1 MARGQKDLGEWKIIL
16 DEPTASIEPSTPTR
30 RSRRNAADSNPGSV
44 RLHRES
50 DDTYL
55 DAGDCVLVS
64 GKSRTIRGYDSFYAI
79 IMDMQIGIKNFL
91 DVHVVPLVPIETID
105 SDTLPPQYKEEDRK
119 NEIFVT
125 SELEFIQLK
134 NVVEKAQ
141 VLNPQDF
148 AQIGVDDASTS
159 STFLCRRG
167 CDRFKERFS
176 SEFDFNDWIKLVK
189 QNYNH
194 AISYIAEM
202 TLVIISPSKAGR
214 KSRSLQ
220 THLEISKSP
229 RKGKYVNPFAD
240 SETSESDT
248 SDAEV
253 DVEEELNDESESKAD
268 AVDGEE
274 EDLEEEQ
281 EEEPETPKKRA
292 RSSTPSPRKRNRRD
306 NEAVKRLQTVL
317 SPLKKGFKVKSGS
330 TISSLPSLSRSV
342 DAMKNKT
349 QAIDTSSEA
358 FKQLK
363 EKLHTSTRIDSLPC
377 REDEFTTLLMTL
389 ETAIREETGCSIYVS
404 GTPGTGKTATIRE
417 VIASLKEIVTYE
429 GIREFDFF
437 EINCLKLLAPNSAYE
452 KFWEYLSG
460 IKVTPTNAALLL
472 EEYFARDAPDPDR
485 KPLVVLMDELDQ
497 IVTKNQNV
505 MYNFFNWP
513 TYTHSKLIIIA
524 VANTM
529 DLPERLLSNK
539 ISSRLGLRRIQFVG
553 YSYEQ
558 LGEIIRNRLEML
570 AEKNKR
576 RVKVS
581 PDAVGFASRKVASV
595 SGDARRALTICRRA
609 VEIAEEEYLSTV
621 PDLDSVPEDNQEYS
635 IQISHISKAINETTN
650 TPLTNL
656 LGALSFASKL
666 ILVSVILRARRTG
679 LAENTLGEICD
690 EMRNTLRMH
699 TAKESL
705 SSLNDISTS
714 ASYVDLLYGDGVLHS
729 DPRAPHSIRMFQMA
743 HLVNELVEH
752 GILVQQNI
760 RSEKHRLI
768 HLNVSSEEVV
778 AVLKKT
784 PEIAVML

>member
-1 MARGQKDLGEWKIIL
+1 M
-16 DEPTASIEPSTPTR
+16 
-30 RSRRNAADSNPGSV
+30 
-44 RLHRES
+44 
-50 DDTYL
+50 
-55 DAGDCVLVS
+55 S
-64 GKSRTIRGYDSFYAI
+64 GKSRTLQGSDSFYAI

-91 DVHVVPLVPIETID
+91 DVHVVPLVPIDSID
-105 SDTLPPQYKEEDRK
+105 ADNLPSQYRDEERK
-119 NEIFVT
+119 NEVFVT
-125 SELEFIQLK
+125 SELEFIQLR
-134 NVVEKAQ
+134 NFVEKAQ
-141 VLNPQDF
+141 VLNSEDF

-159 STFLCRRG
+159 TTFLCRRG
-167 CDRFKERFS
+167 CDRFKERFG
-176 SEFDFNDWIKLVK
+176 SEFDFKDWVKLVK

-194 AISYIAEM
+194 AIHYIAEM
-202 TLVIISPSKAGR
+202 TLIIISPSKAGR

-220 THLEISKSP
+220 SHLERTKSP
-229 RKGKYVNPFAD
+229 RRGKYINPFQD
-240 SETSESDT
+240 SEPSDNDL
-248 SDAEV
+248 SDEEV
-253 DVEEELNDESESKAD
+253 KLVEELKDGDDSKTDGAD
-268 AVDGEE
+268 DDEE
-274 EDLEEEQ
+274 EEEE
-281 EEEPETPKKRA
+281 EEETPKTPKKRG
-292 RSSTPSPRKRNRRD
+292 RPSTPSPRKRNRRD

-342 DAMKNKT
+342 DESNKSKNP
-349 QAIDTSSEA
+349 AIDTSSEA

-417 VIASLKEIVTYE
+417 VIASLKEIVSYD

-437 EINCLKLLAPNSAYE
+437 EINCLKLLTPNSAYE

-558 LGEIIRNRLEML
+558 LGEIIRNRLEL
-570 AEKNKR
+570 LTEKNKR

-595 SGDARRALTICRRA
+595 SGDARRALIICRRA
-609 VEIAEEEYLSTV
+609 VEIAEEEYLATIPQNSE
-621 PDLDSVPEDNQEYS
+621 VPENDEGYS

-666 ILVSVILRARRTG
+666 ILVSVILRTRRTG
-679 LAENTLGEICD
+679 LAENTLGDICD
-690 EMRNTLRMH
+690 EMKNTLRLH

-705 SSLNDISTS
+705 SSLKDISAT
-714 ASYVDLLYGDGVLHS
+714 ASYFDLLYGDGILHS
-729 DPRAPHSIRMFQMA
+729 NPQAPFNIRIFQMA

-760 RSEKHRLI
+760 RSDKYRLI
-768 HLNVSSEEVV
+768 HLNVSSEEVT
-778 AVLKKT
+778 AALKKT
-784 PEIAVML
+784 PEIAAML

>member
-1 MARGQKDLGEWKIIL
+1 MARGQKDLGEWKILL
-16 DEPTASIEPSTPTR
+16 DEPTAPIEPSTPTR
-30 RSRRNAADSNPGSV
+30 RSRRNAANSISNSV

-64 GKSRTIRGYDSFYAI
+64 GKSRTLRAYDSFYAI

-91 DVHVVPLVPIETID
+91 DVHVVPLVPIDYINE
-105 SDTLPPQYKEEDRK
+105 DTLPPDYKGEEK
-119 NEIFVT
+119 KKEMFVV

-141 VLNPQDF
+141 VLNSEDF
-148 AQIGVDDASTS
+148 AQVGVDDASTS

-167 CDRFKERFS
+167 CDRFMERFS
-176 SEFDFNDWIKLVK
+176 NEFDFKDWTKLVK

-194 AISYIAEM
+194 AIGFIAEM
-202 TLVIISPSKAGR
+202 TLVIISPSKSGR
-214 KSRSLQ
+214 KARSLQ
-220 THLEISKSP
+220 AHLEISKSP
-229 RKGKYVNPFAD
+229 RKGKYVNPFDD
-240 SETSESDT
+240 SPTSESED
-248 SDAEV
+248 SDAEAVIEEDLKDEEVSKLNEV
-253 DVEEELNDESESKAD
+253 DIE
-268 AVDGEE
+268 GEE
-274 EDLEEEQ
+274 EEML
-281 EEEPETPKKRA
+281 ETPKKRA
-292 RSSTPSPRKRNRRD
+292 RSNTPSPRKRNRRD
-306 NEAVKRLQTVL
+306 NETLRKLQTVL

-342 DAMKNKT
+342 DDSKKKIQT
-349 QAIDTSSEA
+349 IDTSSEA

-389 ETAIREETGCSIYVS
+389 ETAIREENGCSIYVS

-417 VIASLKEIVTYE
+417 VIASLKEIVTYD

-437 EINCLKLLAPNSAYE
+437 EINCLKLLTPNSAYE
-452 KFWEYLSG
+452 KLWEYLSG

-472 EEYFARDAPDPDR
+472 EEYFGRDASDENR

-539 ISSRLGLRRIQFVG
+539 VSSRLGLRRIQFVG
-553 YSYEQ
+553 YTYEQ

-570 AEKNKR
+570 TEKNKR
-576 RVKVS
+576 KVKVS

-609 VEIAEEEYLSTV
+609 VEIAEEEYLSTILNQVTV
-621 PDLDSVPEDNQEYS
+621 PDNSQEYS
-635 IQISHISKAINETTN
+635 IQISHISKAINETTS
-650 TPLTNL
+650 TPLSNL
-656 LGALSFASKL
+656 LGTLSFASKL
-666 ILVSVILRARRTG
+666 VLVSVILRARRTG
-679 LAENTLGEICD
+679 LAENTLGDICD
-690 EMRNTLRMH
+690 EMRNTLKMH
-699 TAKESL
+699 TAKESV
-705 SSLNDISTS
+705 SSLNEISTS
-714 ASYVDLLYGDGVLHS
+714 ATYFDLLYGNGVLHN
-729 DPRAPHSIRMFQMA
+729 DAHGPYNIRIFQMA

-760 RSEKHRLI
+760 RSERYRLVN
-768 HLNVSSEEVV
+768 LNVSSEEVI

-784 PEIAVML
+784 PEVAAML

>member
-16 DEPTASIEPSTPTR
+16 DEPAASIEPSTPSR
-30 RSRRNAADSNPGSV
+30 RSRRSAAIGNPSYV

-55 DAGDCVLVS
+55 DAGDCVLMS
-64 GKSRTIRGYDSFYAI
+64 GKSRTLQGTDSFYAVI
-79 IMDMQIGIKNFL
+79 IDMQIGIKNFL
-91 DVHVVPLVPIETID
+91 DVHVVPLIPID
-105 SDTLPPQYKEEDRK
+105 SVDAVNLPSQYKDEERR
-119 NEIFVT
+119 NEVFVT

-134 NVVEKAQ
+134 NFVEKAQ
-141 VLNPQDF
+141 VLNTEDF
-148 AQIGVDDASTS
+148 AQIGVNDASTS
-159 STFLCRRG
+159 TSFLCRRG

-176 SEFDFNDWIKLVK
+176 SEFDFKDWIKLVK
-189 QNYNH
+189 QDYKQ
-194 AISYIAEM
+194 AIQFIAEM
-202 TLVIISPSKAGR
+202 TLIIVSPSKAGR

-229 RKGKYVNPFAD
+229 RKRKNVNPFQD
-240 SETSESDT
+240 TDLSESDP
-248 SDAEV
+248 SDEDAEL
-253 DVEEELNDESESKAD
+253 EEELKDEEDSRNNE
-268 AVDGEE
+268 VDMEE
-274 EDLEEEQ
+274 ED
-281 EEEPETPKKRA
+281 EPQKTPKKRA

-317 SPLKKGFKVKSGS
+317 SPLKKGFKVKSGA

-342 DAMKNKT
+342 GESKNKN
-349 QAIDTSSEA
+349 QILDTSSEA

-389 ETAIREETGCSIYVS
+389 ETAIREETGSSIYVS

-417 VIASLKEIVTYE
+417 VIASLKEIVSYD

-437 EINCLKLLAPNSAYE
+437 EINCLKLLTPNSAYE

-472 EEYFARDAPDPDR
+472 EEYFARDVPEPNR

-570 AEKNKR
+570 TEKNKR

-609 VEIAEEEYLSTV
+609 VEIAEEEYLATIPEQAV
-621 PDLDSVPEDNQEYS
+621 VPENDQEYS

-656 LGALSFASKL
+656 LSALSFGSKL
-666 ILVSVILRARRTG
+666 ILVSVILRTRRTG
-679 LAENTLGEICD
+679 LAENTLGDICD
-690 EMRNTLRMH
+690 EMKNTLRLH

-705 SSLNDISTS
+705 SSLKDISTN
-714 ASYVDLLYGDGVLHS
+714 ASYFDLLYGDGILHS
-729 DPRAPHSIRMFQMA
+729 NPQAPVNIRIFQMA

-760 RSEKHRLI
+760 RSEKHRII
-768 HLNVSSEEVV
+768 HLNVSGEEVA

-784 PEIAVML
+784 PEIAAML